1 MLDYISDYI
10 GTTKFRIM
18 AIVFI
23 IICLV
28 LLIKWPEKNTTH
40 YHTPEKIKIVIE
52 KLAIDKVKPMSDKLI
67 ISCKEGIIKGYIT
80 GWITG
85 GFMGGII
92 GGSLFG
98 VCNPLLLY
106 IND

>member
-1 MLDYISDYI
+1 
-10 GTTKFRIM
+10 
-18 AIVFI
+18 
-23 IICLV
+23 
-28 LLIKWPEKNTTH
+28 
-40 YHTPEKIKIVIE
+40 
-52 KLAIDKVKPMSDKLI
+52 MSDKLI